1 MRRNKDQL
9 ITQLK
14 GPGLYFSSF
23 SLVHEG
29 NYAATDAEWNYK
41 DIPHLHCVHELV
53 EAVIANVDKHE
64 IATINLQKVLGVKI
78 PMAVFN
84 YSFDERTQIYYTTF
98 LFFVLVVETTYDAL
112 SPARTKVVT
121 TYTIGAPSVLRFLF
135 PVLRWIIKRNYKNLM
150 SADIPMRE
158 RRGQLRSWGYTFKR
172 PVEGYGFEQTMNL
185 LCANVVAPN
194 VLPPFPP
201 VQLRIENGEKTHQ
214 EWLVGRD
221 DHLGLRLVRSEQ
233 KLSVYGRMCPH
244 EGASLDAHPCV
255 KERIT
260 CPWHGRV
267 FAPLA
272 ELNLLSPS
280 VQKALTDFHEIVLEK
295 NTLYIKIKD
304 KFSV

>member
-1 MRRNKDQL
+1 
-9 ITQLK
+9 
-14 GPGLYFSSF
+14 
-23 SLVHEG
+23 
-29 NYAATDAEWNYK
+29 
-41 DIPHLHCVHELV
+41 
-53 EAVIANVDKHE
+53 
-64 IATINLQKVLGVKI
+64 
-78 PMAVFN
+78 
-84 YSFDERTQIYYTTF
+84 
-98 LFFVLVVETTYDAL
+98 
-112 SPARTKVVT
+112 
-121 TYTIGAPSVLRFLF
+121 
-135 PVLRWIIKRNYKNLM
+135 
-150 SADIPMRE
+150 
-158 RRGQLRSWGYTFKR
+158 
-172 PVEGYGFEQTMNL
+172 MNL

-233 KLSVYGRMCPH
+233 KLSVYMAGCARMK
-244 EGASLDAHPCV
+244 ELVLDTYRCV